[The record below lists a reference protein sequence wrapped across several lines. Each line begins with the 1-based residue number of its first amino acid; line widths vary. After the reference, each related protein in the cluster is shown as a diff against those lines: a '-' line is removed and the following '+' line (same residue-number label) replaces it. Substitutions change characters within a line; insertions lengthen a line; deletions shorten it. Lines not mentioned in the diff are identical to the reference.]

1 MAAQSPSYASGIQNV
16 SPPLGFVEIDGPG
29 PQDTRFQVGGGTF
42 VLNGATPVTVAVGTG
57 TGLNNAPA
65 GVTATSMIFMALKTV
80 GGTVGAI
87 PAVQTITPGTGFT
100 VAGTA
105 SDTST
110 YSYLIIG

>member
-1 MAAQSPSYASGIQNV
+1 MPIFQSGQFIIKSLVGRFLIPTDTGGAQVASI
-16 SPPLGFVEIDGPG
+16 PIK
-29 PQDTRFQVGGGTF
+29 GGTF
-42 VLNGATPVTVAVGTG
+42 VCDGATPVVVGDTAVD
-57 TGLNNAPA
+57 A
-65 GVTATSMIFMALKTV
+65 GSMILIALLTV

-110 YSYLIIG
+110 YSYLIVG